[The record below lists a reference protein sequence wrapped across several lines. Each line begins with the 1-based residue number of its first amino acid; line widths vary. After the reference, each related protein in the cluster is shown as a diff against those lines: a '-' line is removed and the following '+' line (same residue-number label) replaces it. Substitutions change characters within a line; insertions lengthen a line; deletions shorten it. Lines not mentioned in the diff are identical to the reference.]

1 MFVQLDNAEA
11 MQMNATLKRFINY
24 VTPSESTQEGLK
36 AGCLVMIFGL
46 SLIQAQEIDKLKR
59 SQIHQNEQC
68 SHKNHVVVPRS
79 QLL

>member
-1 MFVQLDNAEA
+1 
-11 MQMNATLKRFINY
+11 MNATLKRFINY

-46 SLIQAQEIDKLKR
+46 SLIVIDQAQEIDRLKR